1 VDDTTKTWVRG
12 SDLMTVTG
20 SGDFAECCSISADGT
35 TILISGYLRM
45 FGLNGPAAIVWKAV
59 DNGELSVIDGSN
71 DIDTSNN

>member
-1 VDDTTKTWVRG
+1 
-12 SDLMTVTG
+12 L
-20 SGDFAECCSISADGT
+20 SADGT

-45 FGLNGPAAIVWKAV
+45 NNKNGPAAIVWKAV